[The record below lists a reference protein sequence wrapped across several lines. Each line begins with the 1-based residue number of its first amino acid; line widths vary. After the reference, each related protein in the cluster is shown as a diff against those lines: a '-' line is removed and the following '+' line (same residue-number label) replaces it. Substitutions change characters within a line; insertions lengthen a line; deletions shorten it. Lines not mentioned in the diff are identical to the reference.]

1 MNPSVTPDF
10 SDDSYSGEVLSEVF
24 HLLQAARRRR
34 VVWYLSHLDLKETVT
49 VRELAKAIAAEEQG
63 TPPDAI
69 PNEDYRPVYTNLV
82 QHHLP
87 ALATA
92 NVVGFDADRKTVTP
106 GPNLAAVSTAAG
118 VAIPAIAL
126 LLSTEIDD

>member
-10 SDDSYSGEVLSEVF
+10 SDYNRSGETLSEVF
-24 HLLQAARRRR
+24 HLLQATRRRR
-34 VVWYLSHLDLKETVT
+34 VVWYLSYLDPEETVS
-49 VRELAKAIAAEEQG
+49 VREIAKAIAGEEQG
-63 TPPDAI
+63 VPLDAI

-87 ALATA
+87 ALAA
-92 NVVGFDADRKTVTP
+92 MNVVEFDADRKTVSS
-106 GPNLAAVSTAAG
+106 GPNLDAVSTAAG

-126 LLSTEIDD
+126 HLSTEMED